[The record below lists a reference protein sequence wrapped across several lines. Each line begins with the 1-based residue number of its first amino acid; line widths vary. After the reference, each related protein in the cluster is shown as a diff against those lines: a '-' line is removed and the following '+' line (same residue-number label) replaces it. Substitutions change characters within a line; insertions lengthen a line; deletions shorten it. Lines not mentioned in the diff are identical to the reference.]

1 MADLRGTLNVANI
14 VGSLEYTEKPLAK
27 LYLIINQ
34 GMGLWL
40 IDLETMETKQYSN
53 ATMNQAEFPIYFH
66 VDFNKLH
73 KNAHTIVADAPIEL
87 KWLRSKDYVPEQTR
101 DIEIGDEQFLW
112 AAAELGGGY
121 AIVIC

>member
-1 MADLRGTLNVANI
+1 MAELRGTINVENI
-14 VGSLEYTEKPLAK
+14 VGSLAYTEKPLAK
-27 LYLIINQ
+27 LYLILNQ

-40 IDLETMETKQYSN
+40 IDLQTMETKQYSN
-53 ATMNQAEFPIYFH
+53 ATMDQAEFPSYFH

-73 KNAHTIVADAPIEL
+73 RNTHTIVADAPIEL

-101 DIEIGDEQFLW
+101 EIEIGDEQILW
-112 AAAELGGGY
+112 GAAEFSGY